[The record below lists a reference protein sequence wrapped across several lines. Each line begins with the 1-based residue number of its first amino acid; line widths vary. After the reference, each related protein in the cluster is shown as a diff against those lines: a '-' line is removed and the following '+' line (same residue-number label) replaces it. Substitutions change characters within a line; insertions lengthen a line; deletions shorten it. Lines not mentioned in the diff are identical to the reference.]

1 MVCLVSYC
9 DRNKQEARSGCMKW
23 VHPSTH
29 LLAPT
34 GLSGTGKIECKEQSH
49 SRSPRKR
56 KQLRQ
61 RLWSVHNELASSPAH
76 FGRHLMGKWRP
87 EVGWDYIRV
96 GCQSDKMASWFL
108 LGVGLFIAFY
118 SGSNGE
124 NCSLALAAL
133 QSNAVDTTVDFSD
146 GDF

>member
-1 MVCLVSYC
+1 MMVCLVSYC

-87 EVGWDYIRV
+87 EVGWDYIYTSRLPV
-96 GCQSDKMASWFL
+96 GQDGVMVLTRCWFVYSL
-108 LGVGLFIAFY
+108 LLRIERRKLLFGTSGVA
-118 SGSNGE
+118 E
-124 NCSLALAAL
+124 
-133 QSNAVDTTVDFSD
+133 
-146 GDF
+146 

>member
-76 FGRHLMGKWRP
+76 FARHLMGEMAAGSGLGLYTSRLP
-87 EVGWDYIRV
+87 VGQDGVMVLTR
-96 GCQSDKMASWFL
+96 CWFVYSL
-108 LGVGLFIAFY
+108 LLRIERRKLLFGTSGVA
-118 SGSNGE
+118 E
-124 NCSLALAAL
+124 
-133 QSNAVDTTVDFSD
+133 
-146 GDF
+146 